1 MLKDVLEDVVLPY
14 VRETYACETCVVGEI
29 LIRRWDNICEYIT
42 FQYMMLGNCLVY
54 IQIHRSNDAG
64 SWLVVAMVLY
74 VLDDFFDSLL
84 NRGRYLPEE
93 RRTHNLHFDSHAF
106 ATVVLGLTS
115 PEA

>member
-1 MLKDVLEDVVLPY
+1 MILE
-14 VRETYACETCVVGEI
+14 
-29 LIRRWDNICEYIT
+29 
-42 FQYMMLGNCLVY
+42 NCSVF
-54 IQIHRSNDAG
+54 IEIHRSKNVR
-64 SWLVVAMVLY
+64 SWLVMVLY
-74 VLDDFFDSLL
+74 LLHDFFDSLL

>member
-1 MLKDVLEDVVLPY
+1 MSARPTPAKRVSLGRSSSEGGIHIY
-14 VRETYACETCVVGEI
+14 
-29 LIRRWDNICEYIT
+29 EYIT
-42 FQYMMLGNCLVY
+42 FYNVMMGNCSVY
-54 IQIHRSNDAG
+54 IEIHRSKNVG
-64 SWLVVAMVLY
+64 SWLVVVMVLY
-74 VLDDFFDSLL
+74 VLHDFFDSLL